1 MIIMSK
7 YFIVDDIKVAT
18 LMKGILNLDYYKFN
32 DDGKEKYT
40 FPKVKGISRAY
51 GQALTIIE
59 NL

>member
-1 MIIMSK
+1 MSK

-18 LMKGILNLDYYKFN
+18 LMKGILNVDYYKFN
-32 DDGKEKYT
+32 DNGKEKYT
-40 FPKVKGISRAY
+40 FPKVDGISRAY

>member
-1 MIIMSK
+1 MSK

-18 LMKGILNLDYYKFN
+18 LMKCILGIDYYKFN
-32 DDGKEKYT
+32 DNGKEKYT
-40 FPKVKGISRAY
+40 FPKVDGISRAY

>member
-1 MIIMSK
+1 MSK

-18 LMKGILNLDYYKFN
+18 LIKGMLGVDYYKFN
-32 DDGKEKYT
+32 DNGKEKYT
-40 FPKVKGISRAY
+40 FPKVDGISRDY

>member
-18 LMKGILNLDYYKFN
+18 LIKGMLGVDYYKFN
-32 DDGKEKYT
+32 DNGKEKYT
-40 FPKVKGISRAY
+40 FPKVEGISRAY